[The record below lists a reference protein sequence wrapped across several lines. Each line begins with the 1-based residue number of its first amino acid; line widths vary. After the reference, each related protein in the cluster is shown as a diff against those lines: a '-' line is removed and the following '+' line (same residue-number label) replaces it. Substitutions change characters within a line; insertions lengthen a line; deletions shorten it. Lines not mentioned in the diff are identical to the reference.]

1 MATEFGMKEIIQDTL
16 FETLGTPDAQWVLK
30 THQGVEITPTTDDGM
45 LSLAITGTSGTNAH
59 AELLYQPFAVKKGDI
74 FEITFSA
81 KAKKPFAFSV
91 WIGQAND
98 PYQSLVDDEDHFGE
112 QMMTDDWECYSHTFT
127 ATMDEPNARLDFV
140 LGAIDNVVE
149 LEDVSL
155 LHIDQVA
162 Q

>member
-59 AELLYQPFAVKKGDI
+59 
-74 FEITFSA
+74 A